1 MGRFSGPDALAPGH
15 VLDGFDCGVASLD
28 EWLQRHARIAT
39 GAGSARTFV
48 ATDSDLRRVAGYHAL
63 TVASVKPEDA
73 PERVV
78 KGMPRHEIPAILLA
92 RLAVDSA
99 AQGRG
104 LGAWLLRDAML
115 RAVAV
120 SEEVGIRAMLA
131 HAIDDSARD
140 FYVRH
145 GFEPSP
151 TDPHNLQVIIKDVKA
166 SLRSLAVHEAR

>member
-120 SEEVGIRAMLA
+120 SEKVGIRAMLGTRSTTLRGTSTCGTA
-131 HAIDDSARD
+131 S
-140 FYVRH
+140 
-145 GFEPSP
+145 SP
-151 TDPHNLQVIIKDVKA
+151 PQLTRTT
-166 SLRSLAVHEAR
+166 SRSSSRT